1 MSASAPGRLLGS
13 LVVACCALGSLAST
27 AAAVTPSTG
36 DYRAEPAKLTGAFTL
51 GLFAVTADGGRRW
64 IVSSESYPGIYYPDA
79 GRCDDHDVPLVSE
92 RIPISRK
99 GRFRV
104 RERTPVGKGS
114 ILVVW
119 KGAWVKPRRV
129 TGTIRISYR
138 RCDSKI
144 AWVGRRAKLPTG

>member
-1 MSASAPGRLLGS
+1 MTVSMSRKLLGS
-13 LVVACCALGSLAST
+13 LAIACCALGSPAST
-27 AAAVTPSTG
+27 AAAVMPSAG
-36 DYRAEPAKLTGAFTL
+36 DYRAEPAKLTGAYSL
-51 GLFAVTADGGRRW
+51 GLFAVAADGGRRW

-79 GRCDDHDVPLVSE
+79 GRCDDYDVPLVTE

-104 RERTPVGKGS
+104 RERTPVRKGS

-119 KGAWVKPRRV
+119 KGTWVKPRRV
-129 TGTIRISYR
+129 TGTIRISHR

-144 AWVGRRAKLPTG
+144 SWVGRRAKLPTG